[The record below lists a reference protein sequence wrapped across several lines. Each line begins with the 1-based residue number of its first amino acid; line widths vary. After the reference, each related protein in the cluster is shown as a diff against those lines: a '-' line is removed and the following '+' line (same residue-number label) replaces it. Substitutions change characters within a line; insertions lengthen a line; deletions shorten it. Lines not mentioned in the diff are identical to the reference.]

1 VALGPEPV
9 IEPQRILLSLNEH
22 RVLLATDGLS
32 HRLRFNPPPLLLP
45 ADVR

>member
-22 RVLLATDGLS
+22 RVLLATDGLAPFAVQPS
-32 HRLRFNPPPLLLP
+32 ATAAT